1 MADPAISTA
10 NFLAHC
16 AGELPHKGGL
26 KSSSIK
32 AIYSRLKGEFAAR
45 GVILGET
52 PWASVLNDVYRGLLA
67 RPDATIPRE
76 EKWDLQTLFQHW
88 RSQDSN
94 AALSVSELRLK
105 ATTLAMARGLAR
117 PSDLARLDRRTLQT
131 STTEVKIRAF
141 LAKNSGSTYS
151 EPLVFSFLP
160 ARDRQI
166 CPASALL
173 AYLSRTQEI
182 AVQHVDEHGVVP
194 VFLSSNKPY
203 GPLSDE
209 RISSAAKPLLRR
221 LGINHRVYS
230 IRNNA
235 TTTAVEAGVPLV
247 TIQKHGRWRSAEVMQ
262 KHYIR
267 SLSTAEVSKSIFSHR
282 RK

>member
-1 MADPAISTA
+1 MADPAISVA

-16 AGELPHKGGL
+16 AGKPPHKGGL
-26 KSSSIK
+26 KRSSIK
-32 AIYSRLKGEFAAR
+32 AIYSRLKGGFAAR
-45 GVILGET
+45 GVNLSEV
-52 PWASVLNDVYRGLLA
+52 PWAPVLNDVYKGLLA

-76 EKWDLQTLFQHW
+76 EKWDLQILFQHW
-88 RSQDSN
+88 RSQAPN
-94 AALSVSELRLK
+94 ASLSLADLRLK
-105 ATTLAMARGLAR
+105 ATTLAMAGGLAR

-131 STTEVKIRAF
+131 SSSEVRIRAF
-141 LAKNSGSTYS
+141 LAKNSGSSYS

-160 ARDRQI
+160 TTDKQI
-166 CPASALL
+166 CPATTLL
-173 AYLSRTQEI
+173 AYLSRTQGAATPQE
-182 AVQHVDEHGVVP
+182 DENGIVP
-194 VFLSSNKPY
+194 VFLSTNRPY

-247 TIQKHGRWRSAEVMQ
+247 TVQKHGRWRSAEVMQ

-267 SLSTAEVSKSIFSHR
+267 SLNTAEVSQSIFSHR